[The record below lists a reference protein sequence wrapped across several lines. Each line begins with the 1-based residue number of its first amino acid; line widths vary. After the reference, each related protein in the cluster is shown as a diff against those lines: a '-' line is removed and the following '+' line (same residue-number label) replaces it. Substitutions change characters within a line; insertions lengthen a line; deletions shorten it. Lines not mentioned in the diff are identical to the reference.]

1 MSACSRRS
9 RKNAVRA
16 DARVGGGSAGC
27 APGGPHHEHH
37 LLRQLS
43 VWQAQGLARAPASL
57 QGRARWP
64 HPVLVGAPQRAR
76 RPLPRAEDHVDS
88 RRRRCREA
96 WHLCACVWARTRL
109 PRSRGR
115 EIGRCRRSQRTSV
128 PSSTRSHGLHG
139 QHSYLLVNRAG
150 SPESTMIAIHQYKL
164 TCGQR
169 CDPIGEIIGAQSSDF
184 VTARNATMVWMYAWI
199 DPRVRKVVDRIHAT
213 KFTTRIGTFQG
224 SSRKVLRALLE
235 FSRNSL
241 LSPAT
246 YSR

>member
-1 MSACSRRS
+1 VSACSWRS

-27 APGGPHHEHH
+27 APAVPRHEHH
-37 LLRQLS
+37 FLRQPS

-76 RPLPRAEDHVDS
+76 RQPPRAEDHEDS
-88 RRRRCREA
+88 RKRRCRES
-96 WHLCACVWARTRL
+96 WCFCAGVWAKTRSS
-109 PRSRGR
+109 RSRGQ
-115 EIGRCRRSQRTSV
+115 EIGKGRRSQRTSV

-139 QHSYLLVNRAG
+139 QRSCLLVNRVG
-150 SPESTMIAIHQYKL
+150 YSESTMIAIHQYKL

-241 LSPAT
+241 LAPAT